1 MSLYNVQTT
10 KTEYGYEVAIRCLH
24 AKLRAEIDLADDLRG
39 RPDAEAMAV
48 AMLAE
53 RHDTVCQHRCVDALK
68 LRRPTPSRV
77 ESVRLE
83 VGAGTLA
90 ICDVPPDALGAHG
103 FVVEVRCPHQ
113 ARELRAELLP
123 GEDKLE
129 AYMAAARDCAR
140 RQRAESGCGCIPD
153 PDETEE

>member
-1 MSLYNVQTT
+1 VSLYNVQTT
-10 KTEYGYEVAIRCLH
+10 KTELGYEVAIRCLH

-48 AMLAE
+48 ALLAE

-68 LRRPTPSRV
+68 SRRPTLSTV

-83 VGAGTLA
+83 LGAGSLS
-90 ICDVPPDALGAHG
+90 IRDVPPDALGEQV
-103 FVVEVRCPHQ
+103 FLVVVRCPHE

-129 AYMAAARDCAR
+129 AYMSAARNCAR
-140 RQRAESGCGCIPD
+140 QHRAESGCGCIPD
-153 PDETEE
+153 PDDED